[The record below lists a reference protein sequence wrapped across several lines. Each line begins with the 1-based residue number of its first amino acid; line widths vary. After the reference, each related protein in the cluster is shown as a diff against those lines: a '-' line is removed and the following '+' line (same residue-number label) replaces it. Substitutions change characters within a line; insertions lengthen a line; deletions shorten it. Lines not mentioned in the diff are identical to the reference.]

1 MTQKLR
7 IKGGLTLKGEV
18 SIGGAKN
25 AVLKLM
31 AAALLA
37 KGESKI
43 YNVPDLTDVQIMLN
57 VIEGLG
63 VKTKYD
69 KNAKTVAI
77 DATDITNITA
87 KYELVSK
94 MRASF
99 IVLGALVTRCKE
111 AIVALPGGCAI
122 GERRVDF
129 HIKGLE
135 ALGAKIKIENGELKE
150 I

>member
-43 YNVPDLTDVQIMLN
+43 YNVRDLTDVQIMLY
-57 VIEGLG
+57 VIDGLG
-63 VKTKYD
+63 V
-69 KNAKTVAI
+69 
-77 DATDITNITA
+77 
-87 KYELVSK
+87 
-94 MRASF
+94 
-99 IVLGALVTRCKE
+99 
-111 AIVALPGGCAI
+111 
-122 GERRVDF
+122 
-129 HIKGLE
+129 
-135 ALGAKIKIENGELKE
+135 
-150 I
+150 

>member
-43 YNVPDLTDVQIMLN
+43 YNVPDLPT
-57 VIEGLG
+57 
-63 VKTKYD
+63 
-69 KNAKTVAI
+69 
-77 DATDITNITA
+77 
-87 KYELVSK
+87 S
-94 MRASF
+94 R
-99 IVLGALVTRCKE
+99 
-111 AIVALPGGCAI
+111 
-122 GERRVDF
+122 
-129 HIKGLE
+129 
-135 ALGAKIKIENGELKE
+135 
-150 I
+150 

>member
-1 MTQKLR
+1 MTEKLKIR
-7 IKGGLTLKGEV
+7 GGVSLKGEV

-43 YNVPDLTDVQIMLN
+43 YNVPELTDVQIMLR

-69 KNAKTVAI
+69 KINKTGKR
-77 DATDITNITA
+77 D
-87 KYELVSK
+87 S
-94 MRASF
+94 
-99 IVLGALVTRCKE
+99 
-111 AIVALPGGCAI
+111 
-122 GERRVDF
+122 
-129 HIKGLE
+129 
-135 ALGAKIKIENGELKE
+135 
-150 I
+150 